1 MYLPT
6 LLTSLSLSASTA
18 LAAQAKVHNKC
29 DFPVWVTSVQGQ
41 AGQTQ
46 NIPPGS
52 TFSEEQRNPDRGT
65 GVSIQ
70 VTTTEPGPNNP
81 QPILILGYS
90 WSNVTGLY
98 YSLSTVN
105 GFAFKG
111 KKLRIHNT
119 EGKPVEQIL
128 WYGEPKPDYT
138 AAYLKGE
145 ADITLELCDDF
156 A

>member
-1 MYLPT
+1 MAV
-6 LLTSLSLSASTA
+6 SLSASTA

-29 DFPVWVTSVQGQ
+29 DFAVWVTSVQGQ
-41 AGQTQ
+41 AGPPQ
-46 NIPPGS
+46 NITSGS
-52 TFSEEQRNPDRGT
+52 TFSEAQRSPDRGT

-111 KKLRIHNT
+111 KKLRVHNT
-119 EGKPVEQIL
+119 DGKPVEQIL